1 MVFKK
6 LFVTLAGATLFEV
19 LGVSFFNIMLLMYV
33 KGDTNAAAWIV
44 AINVLSVS
52 TGVLG
57 AVWGRIANRI
67 QNKTNV
73 FIASK
78 LLQALL
84 YVVAIAGISANRGTF
99 LVILLSINFLSDA
112 IGAIANLLVL
122 PIIQTKLSSTDER
135 QKIMGFIQSVG
146 MLLAPIGQAAGVSFF
161 AITGNIVAALAVN
174 AGMFVVSWMFLALG
188 RSNVQIAPILYEQ
201 TAIKEKG
208 KTTNFKSALSVLT
221 DAFKLPITVIL
232 IFLVILNAIGGSLDG
247 IINLYLLNGTTTAE
261 YGVLV
266 VVVNILFIMG
276 SVLGSTI
283 VKDFLRTWT
292 IRALALAVVF
302 VMIVF
307 FAMLFFNVTYYAW
320 MPLLLIMAYLMGKV
334 NPRLMTIIMDKTT
347 PENLAGIS
355 GMLNSIASIS
365 LPIGTVLILSAIPI
379 FGMRVTTL
387 TVSGLLVLLVVYL
400 SISIVFYRSKET
412 DS

>member
-379 FGMRVTTL
+379 SGMRVTTL

>member
-6 LFVTLAGATLFEV
+6 LFVTLAGSTLFEV
-19 LGVSFFNIMLLMYV
+19 LGVSFFNILLLMYV

-146 MLLAPIGQAAGVSFF
+146 MLIAPIGQAAGVSFF

-276 SVLGSTI
+276 SVLGATI

-365 LPIGTVLILSAIPI
+365 LPIGTVLILPAIPI

>member
-84 YVVAIAGISANRGTF
+84 YVAAIAGISANRGTF

-146 MLLAPIGQAAGVSFF
+146 MLLAPLGQAAGVSFF
-161 AITGNIVAALAVN
+161 AITGNIVAALVVN
-174 AGMFVVSWMFLALG
+174 AGMFVISWLFLALG

-201 TAIKEKG
+201 TATKEKG
-208 KTTNFKSALSVLT
+208 NATNFKSALSVLT
-221 DAFKLPITVIL
+221 EAFKLPITVIL
-232 IFLVILNAIGGSLDG
+232 TFLVVLNAIGGSLDG
-247 IINLYLLNGTTTAE
+247 IINLYLLDGTTTAE

-266 VVVNILFIMG
+266 VVVNVLFISG
-276 SVLGSTI
+276 SVMGAAI
-283 VKDFLRTWT
+283 VKDFFPNLDYSRTCSCSCGCNDCFFCYAFLQRNLLRMD
-292 IRALALAVVF
+292 AAV
-302 VMIVF
+302 ID
-307 FAMLFFNVTYYAW
+307 N
-320 MPLLLIMAYLMGKV
+320 
-334 NPRLMTIIMDKTT
+334 
-347 PENLAGIS
+347 
-355 GMLNSIASIS
+355 
-365 LPIGTVLILSAIPI
+365 
-379 FGMRVTTL
+379 
-387 TVSGLLVLLVVYL
+387 GLLNGK
-400 SISIVFYRSKET
+400 S
-412 DS
+412 

>member
-6 LFVTLAGATLFEV
+6 LFVTLAGSTLFEV
-19 LGVSFFNIMLLMYV
+19 LGVSFFNILLLMYV

-221 DAFKLPITVIL
+221 LS
-232 IFLVILNAIGGSLDG
+232 N
-247 IINLYLLNGTTTAE
+247 YQ
-261 YGVLV
+261 
-266 VVVNILFIMG
+266 
-276 SVLGSTI
+276 
-283 VKDFLRTWT
+283 LR
-292 IRALALAVVF
+292 
-302 VMIVF
+302 
-307 FAMLFFNVTYYAW
+307 
-320 MPLLLIMAYLMGKV
+320 
-334 NPRLMTIIMDKTT
+334 
-347 PENLAGIS
+347 
-355 GMLNSIASIS
+355 
-365 LPIGTVLILSAIPI
+365 
-379 FGMRVTTL
+379 
-387 TVSGLLVLLVVYL
+387 
-400 SISIVFYRSKET
+400 
-412 DS
+412 

>member
-1 MVFKK
+1 M
-6 LFVTLAGATLFEV
+6 
-19 LGVSFFNIMLLMYV
+19 
-33 KGDTNAAAWIV
+33 
-44 AINVLSVS
+44 
-52 TGVLG
+52 
-57 AVWGRIANRI
+57 
-67 QNKTNV
+67 

-174 AGMFVVSWMFLALG
+174 AGMFVVSWMFLVLG

-276 SVLGSTI
+276 SVLGATI

>member
-6 LFVTLAGATLFEV
+6 LFVTLAGSTLFEV
-19 LGVSFFNIMLLMYV
+19 LGVSFFNILLLMYV

-276 SVLGSTI
+276 SVLGATI

-365 LPIGTVLILSAIPI
+365 LPIGTVLILPAIPI